1 MTESNPNGA
10 AVRFLIDGAPMPDD
24 PQHYQRI
31 VLLFDGEDEEAVAA
45 ARTQWSA
52 AKEKGLDATYWQADE
67 RGRWSK
73 KV

>member
-1 MTESNPNGA
+1 
-10 AVRFLIDGAPMPDD
+10 
-24 PQHYQRI
+24 
-31 VLLFDGEDEEAVAA
+31 VLLFDGEDEEAVTA